1 VLTEMRDL
9 YQAVKQGPIPY
20 LKRSRMFGILSWAD
34 SSESKSQSCDGV
46 CAGNWTRSEKKRNF
60 HLKRRNLAEKLMGH
74 FNVETALASVPKS
87 ATKRAEREVH
97 VADEA
102 ME

>member
-1 VLTEMRDL
+1 
-9 YQAVKQGPIPY
+9 
-20 LKRSRMFGILSWAD
+20 
-34 SSESKSQSCDGV
+34 
-46 CAGNWTRSEKKRNF
+46 
-60 HLKRRNLAEKLMGH
+60 MGH